1 MEAKTMTKKQQD
13 DRRGKNKDFF
23 QGKQLLNTKLLRI
36 FMKSIFAL
44 FTAFICLSSFADKIC
59 TLKTTSVSEK
69 WPVTFGIPFKQGQ
82 VKDVKS
88 LSIDN
93 MPAQIATL
101 SKWTDGSIKWAL
113 IDFIAVP
120 GMSEYSILN
129 NEKSNNDVGELA
141 KKSADGIS
149 INTGKIQI
157 FVPKADN
164 KNSLFEINQ
173 SKGADLKMT
182 LLNSASNAPQQ
193 ENWLLEAPVSSKA
206 TDFSAV
212 LDSTRKIE
220 IEENGPLRTAI
231 KISGWLQAKSGRKAF
246 KYILRI
252 HAFKDSSEIKFQH
265 TFIATEDVKT
275 NFLRSMQLFVPVEGK
290 NMTATAACAGKT
302 ISKKIG
308 KANALALTAI
318 SPPKFYHLVSYKDIK
333 PVQCRIEYK
342 DRKWQELTK
351 GKNTPGWIEANTS
364 KENILCVL
372 KDFKYLHP
380 KELKISAD
388 GISVYLWA
396 DRGNKILDLR
406 RRSEKLIK
414 KYVENG
420 RDANDGK
427 GIAKT
432 HEFWFKYSKSP
443 VPPKKAEAFA
453 YMVNNPIY
461 PYAGADY
468 YRKTDAFG
476 QFLPGGKAFPR
487 IEAAIDFG
495 FKYMRAMRQSFH
507 LDGMIDWG
515 DVSLMV
521 AGQRDHG
528 GKINPEGIP
537 FRGYSGWCNSDFAL
551 CHGFFLHYLRTG
563 NQQVLKDGIDM
574 TMHVMDIDTEHYAP
588 ENPKAIGLGHRHDQ
602 QHWGN
607 GLRGYCYAPH
617 ASIDMFLLTGNRRA
631 LDVAR
636 EMAKNIGYY
645 GRYMTLRLWE
655 ITEEKKYL
663 EKAEKALKQDL
674 RGGKEPG
681 WPFLL
686 KTNFRTASYDNI
698 GYIFY
703 DSIKPSEK
711 LEKAFKEGI
720 AYFTRSYVTAWE
732 NKAYPPYGILALGHK
747 YNPSPENTEI
757 LKIALWRLKPNL
769 PKKPG
774 MLKIAENAPWGEYQK
789 LNLKTLKMQRT
800 DIFSLFFTANLP
812 YILEQLR
819 LKGVK
824 EEECLDYKWKWTEPD
839 SFEEKLISTK
849 IKPISPFLK
858 LHSWNYYTKNL
869 SPGGKINPLMPADI
883 QRKWAAA
890 IRRHKLYEDNKLISP
905 HPFSRSMIRKNGK
918 YGWSRRLS
926 GALVFATTD
935 NSDPRKNG
943 RKYRLVYTSEKD
955 WKWQDKPSFTET
967 LKKDN
972 IYPFPDASNNN
983 SKSWCYLTDN
993 ESPDTINIYPAPTE
1007 LTAKWKASLTRH
1019 SFSEDGKTLSF
1030 VKSYSPL
1037 RKGSHK
1043 GWTRF
1048 QNLVVFTTKDGSDP
1062 RKNNK
1067 KYVLSYISEKE
1078 ESK

>member
-1 MEAKTMTKKQQD
+1 
-13 DRRGKNKDFF
+13 
-23 QGKQLLNTKLLRI
+23 
-36 FMKSIFAL
+36 MKSLLAL
-44 FTAFICLSSFADKIC
+44 VVAFILLPSFADKVC
-59 TLKTTSVSEK
+59 TLKTSAVSEK
-69 WPVTFGIPFKQGQ
+69 WPSTFGIPFKQGQ
-82 VKDVKS
+82 VKDIKS
-88 LSIDN
+88 LSINN
-93 MPAQIATL
+93 MPAQIVSL
-101 SKWTDGSIKWAL
+101 SKWPDGSVKWAL
-113 IDFIAVP
+113 IDFTTNP
-120 GMSEYSILN
+120 GVSEYSLLN
-129 NEKSNNDVGELA
+129 GEKSSNPEGELA

-182 LLNSASNAPQQ
+182 LLNSASNVPQQ
-193 ENWLLEAPVSSKA
+193 ENWLLEAPVGSKA

-212 LDSTRKIE
+212 LDSSRKIE

-231 KISGWLQAKSGRKAF
+231 KISGSLQSKSGRKAF

-252 HAFKDSSEIKFQH
+252 HAFKNNSAVKFQH
-265 TFIATEDVKT
+265 TFIATEDVKN
-275 NFLRSMQLFVPVEGK
+275 NFLRSMYLFVPVTGK
-290 NMTATAACAGKT
+290 NMTATTACDGKI

-308 KANALALTAI
+308 KNNALALTAI

-342 DRKWQELTK
+342 NGKWQELTK
-351 GKNTPGWIEANTS
+351 GKDTLGWIEASSS
-364 KENILCVL
+364 KENILCAL

-380 KELKISAD
+380 KELKINSK
-388 GISVYLWA
+388 GLSVYLWA

-420 RDANDGK
+420 RDINDGK

-432 HEFWFKYSKSP
+432 HEFWLKYSRYP
-443 VPPKKAEAFA
+443 IQPKQAESFA
-453 YMVNNPIY
+453 YMVNNPVY

-468 YRKTDAFG
+468 YRQTDVFG
-476 QFLPGGKAFPR
+476 QFLPGNKAFPR

-495 FKYMRAMRQSFH
+495 FKYMRAMRKTFS

-515 DVSLMV
+515 DVPIMV

-528 GKINPEGIP
+528 GKVNPEGIP

-563 NQQVLKDGIDM
+563 DRKVLKDGIDM

-588 ENPKAIGLGHRHDQ
+588 ENPKAVGKGHRHDQ

-607 GLRGYCYAPH
+607 GTRGYCYAPH

-636 EMAKNIGYY
+636 EMADNIGYY

-655 ITEEKKYL
+655 ITGEKKYL
-663 EKAEKALKQDL
+663 EMTEKSLKQDL
-674 RGGKEPG
+674 KGGKEPG

-703 DSIKPSEK
+703 DSIKPSEA
-711 LEKAFKEGI
+711 LERAFVEGI
-720 AYFTRSYVTAWE
+720 KYFYQSYVTAWE

-757 LKIALWRLKPNL
+757 LKIALWRLKPHMPL
-769 PKKPG
+769 DPA
-774 MLKIAENAPWGEYQK
+774 MLKIAEDASWEEYQK
-789 LNLKTLKMQRT
+789 LNLKILKLQRT
-800 DIFSLFFTANLP
+800 DLFSLFFTANLP
-812 YILEQLR
+812 YVLEQLKQ
-819 LKGVK
+819 KGVK
-824 EEECLDYKWKWTEPD
+824 EEECLNYKWKWTEPD
-839 SFEEKLISTK
+839 SFEEKLISSK
-849 IKPISPFLK
+849 IKPVIHKSN
-858 LHSWNYYTKNL
+858 SWNYYTKNI
-869 SPGGKINPLMPADI
+869 SPAGRINPLMPVDI

-890 IRRHKLYEDNKLISP
+890 IKRHKLYEGNKVLGP

-926 GALVFATTD
+926 GAFVFATTD

-955 WKWQDKPSFTET
+955 WKWQDKASFTET
-967 LKKDN
+967 LKKDK
-972 IYPFPDASNNN
+972 IYPFPDASNDN

-993 ESPDTINIYPAPTE
+993 ESPDTINIYPAPAE
-1007 LTAKWKASLTRH
+1007 LTAKWKASMARH
-1019 SFSEDGKTLSF
+1019 SFSEDGKKLPL

-1037 RKGSHK
+1037 RKGQQK

-1048 QNLVVFTTKDGSDP
+1048 QNLIVFTTEDGSDP
-1062 RKNNK
+1062 RTNNK
-1067 KYVLSYISEKE
+1067 KYILSYTNEKE
-1078 ESK
+1078 K